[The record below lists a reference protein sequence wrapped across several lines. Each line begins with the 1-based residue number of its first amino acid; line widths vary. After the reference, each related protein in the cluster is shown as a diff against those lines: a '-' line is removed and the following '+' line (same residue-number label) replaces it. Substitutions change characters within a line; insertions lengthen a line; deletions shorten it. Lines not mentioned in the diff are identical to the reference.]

1 VAYVVTDVC
10 INCRYGEC
18 IEVCPQNA
26 FREGAN
32 FVVIDPIACSNCALC
47 EMVCPVSA
55 IYPEFGI
62 PVELNQF
69 IEINK
74 NLSKLWPTALYK
86 GPLEDA
92 DSWVTVSDKVKFLK
106 SST

>member
-1 VAYVVTDVC
+1 MPYVVTDSC
-10 INCRYGEC
+10 INCRHGEC

-47 EMVCPVSA
+47 EMVCPVGA
-55 IYPEFGI
+55 IYPDYG
-62 PVELNQF
+62 LSSDLHQF

-74 NLSKLWPTALYK
+74 NLSNKWPLATFK
-86 GPLEDA
+86 GPLKDA
-92 DSWVTVSDKVKFLK
+92 DNWALEKNKLK
-106 SST
+106 LIEDY